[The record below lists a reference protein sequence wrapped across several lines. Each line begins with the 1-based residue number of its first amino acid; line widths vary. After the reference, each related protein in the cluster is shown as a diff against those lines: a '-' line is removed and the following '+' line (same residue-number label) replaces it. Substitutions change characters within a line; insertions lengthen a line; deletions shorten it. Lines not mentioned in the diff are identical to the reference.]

1 MDFYI
6 FHREPVGLL
15 GVFFGLGFFRC
26 NQVSVAFGFI
36 FGTNIFQSSVVLDLT
51 QFWVFGYDFGIVLFS
66 WYFGFI
72 LGLSRFS
79 L

>member
-1 MDFYI
+1 
-6 FHREPVGLL
+6 
-15 GVFFGLGFFRC
+15 
-26 NQVSVAFGFI
+26 
-36 FGTNIFQSSVVLDLT
+36 VLDLT